1 MAGFTLQPPPQNAGN
16 EELTLYL
23 KKQYEFLRWVLL
35 NLDDENMAER
45 YALYLKDLHTLVQQK
60 NKEIEKINDIIDE
73 INTGIYDGSIPPWD
87 GQVANGFHDGIGT
100 EDDPFI
106 IRNVPELVYFRNSV
120 NAGYSYKGKY
130 IKLINNLD
138 WGAKWEFKDGSMLP
152 ALVSGENWV
161 PIGTCAN
168 IRSDFGVPHN
178 TTQCPFEGSFDGGG
192 HIILNLFSGIDENT
206 PVRVSDSYHNN
217 TWGKTQNYY
226 VTTYCGL
233 FGYCRECVIKN
244 IAVDGYM
251 GFTDTTQ
258 QYLRHIDEVMTV
270 VWSGTSVSSF
280 GCYVCNYVGSLA
292 AGSSCSRYNN
302 SSYTLDCTTII
313 NSFSRARISADK
325 SITNDPSFQC
335 LHTSELLVGGLF
347 GGNRFCTFDIRWC
360 YMVGELDLKLT
371 DNSYTFRAG
380 GITGECI
387 STSNYIFTPRIMHCY
402 SICGIHCETENL
414 TSVSVGGICGYASGV
429 QFNNSF
435 YCKDTLRLTCNQS
448 DPNDKNYAR
457 TAAELRGDAVLAE
470 LNSGGNYFL
479 KDTKNQN
486 NGFPILKWQEEA

>member
-168 IRSDFGVPHN
+168 IRSDFGVPYN

-206 PVRVSDSYHNN
+206 PVRVSDSYYNN

-233 FGYCRECVIKN
+233 FGYCRNCVIKN
-244 IAVDGYM
+244 IAVDGYI

-258 QYLRHIDEVMTV
+258 QYLQHVDEVMTAIK
-270 VWSGTSVSSF
+270 SGVSVGSF
-280 GCYVCNYVGSLA
+280 NCYVGNYVGSLA
-292 AGSSCSRYNN
+292 AGSVFGTSGSSAN
-302 SSYTLDCTTII
+302 SDCTTVRE
-313 NSFSRARISADK
+313 SFSRAQIACDQSILK
-325 SITNDPSFQC
+325 SGYTTLIGVD
-335 LHTSELLVGGLF
+335 
-347 GGNRFCTFDIRWC
+347 FC
-360 YMVGELDLKLT
+360 
-371 DNSYTFRAG
+371 
-380 GITGECI
+380 
-387 STSNYIFTPRIMHCY
+387 
-402 SICGIHCETENL
+402 
-414 TSVSVGGICGYASGV
+414 VGGIYCRNKFCTAAIVNCYYAGRIILKIVDTSFASGGIAGQLV
-429 QFNNSF
+429 ASTGFSYSPQIQNCYSVGTIDCEVNNQTSVPVGGVLGVGGSAEVIKSF
-435 YCKDTLRLTCNQS
+435 YCKDTLHLTCNQS
-448 DPNDKNYAR
+448 NPSDKNYAR

-479 KDTKNQN
+479 KDIKNQN